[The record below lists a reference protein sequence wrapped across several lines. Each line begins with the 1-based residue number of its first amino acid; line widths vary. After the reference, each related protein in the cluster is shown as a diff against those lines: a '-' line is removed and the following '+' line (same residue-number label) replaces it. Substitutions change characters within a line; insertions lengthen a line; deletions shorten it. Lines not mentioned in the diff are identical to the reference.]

1 MSSRENRAILAA
13 FGLFVL
19 ALAGLSVLEERWG
32 HAATESPVVELLVLV
47 GIPIVLP
54 QLYLARTDGEI
65 PTRSRLWLVA
75 GVSGLYALQA
85 EGAAGRSR
93 DLLVLGVAGAALALA
108 FWYEA
113 RGAYRRSVGDEDAT
127 DASRVESP

>member
-19 ALAGLSVLEERWG
+19 VFAGLSVLEGRWG
-32 HAATESPVVELLVLV
+32 HAATESPVVGFLVLV

-54 QLYLARTDGEI
+54 QLYLARTDDEI
-65 PTRSRLWLVA
+65 PPRSRLWLVA

-85 EGAAGRSR
+85 EGAAGRSQ

-113 RGAYRRSVGDEDAT
+113 RGAYRGSVGDEDAT
-127 DASRVESP
+127 NASRAESP